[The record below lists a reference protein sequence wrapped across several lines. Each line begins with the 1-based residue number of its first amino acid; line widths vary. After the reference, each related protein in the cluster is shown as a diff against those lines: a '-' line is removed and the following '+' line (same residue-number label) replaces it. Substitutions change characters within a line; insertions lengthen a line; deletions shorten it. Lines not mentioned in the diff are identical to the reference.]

1 MWCQTVLAH
10 VLFFWVLAGST
21 SAEEIIFLGFTD
33 INSRLAVQRA
43 VEGAAERLARPGCQ
57 DVLNDFA
64 DQSGR
69 PLGTRLAANG
79 TSVADA
85 FRSLR
90 FYDDRQARRC
100 RTGTALAFT
109 HYRSLS
115 ADALRVLAGLREN
128 DSAFAQTFDGPNGPC
143 GQHLL
148 PGDQCAVHI
157 REQRRDRFIRLC

>member
-109 HYRSLS
+109 ETGSLVIRFCGNRFAKSFSENSS
-115 ADALRVLAGLREN
+115 ATEIVVIHEFLHALGLGEN
-128 DSAFAQTFDGPNGPC
+128 PPASGTITTQVA
-143 GQHLL
+143 
-148 PGDQCAVHI
+148 
-157 REQRRDRFIRLC
+157 RRCSY